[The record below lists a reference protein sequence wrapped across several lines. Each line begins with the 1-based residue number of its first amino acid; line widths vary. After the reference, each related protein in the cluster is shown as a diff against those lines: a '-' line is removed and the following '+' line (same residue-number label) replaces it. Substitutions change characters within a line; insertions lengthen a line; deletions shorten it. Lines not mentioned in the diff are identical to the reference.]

1 MFKSNITVRNVQFPV
16 TATLNNV
23 NRTQKEINLKVNPLI
38 KKNFQIY
45 TTILMFDTVYY
56 SYHE

>member
-1 MFKSNITVRNVQFPV
+1 MLSQTFSMLWHKSI